1 MDLTPTERTK
11 ARNAPEYQRY
21 AEGFC
26 RQFNRTVSGEDGEQV
41 SSVDEV
47 SRKRTSISEKR
58 SAGFFLG
65 GDGIM
70 AERRWDHKQ
79 LEVAESWKGYSVEL

>member
-1 MDLTPTERTK
+1 MGLTPTERTK

-26 RQFNRTVSGEDGEQV
+26 RQFNRRVSGEDGEQV
-41 SSVDEV
+41 SSADEV

-58 SAGFFLG
+58 SAGFVVG
-65 GDGIM
+65 GDGQCASM
-70 AERRWDHKQ
+70 RLQAARSGGE
-79 LEVAESWKGYSVEL
+79 LEAGYVGEFL